1 MITIISPAK
10 TLDFETPVP
19 TTETSEI
26 IFQKEANQI
35 ARVLKRQKASDLAK
49 LMGLSSNL
57 AQLNFER
64 YQQWANAPEK
74 ECLRQAAFM
83 FKGDVYQGLDAY
95 SFSADDL
102 EFAQGHLRILSGMY
116 GVLKPLDLVQAYRLE
131 MGTKTAINSH
141 KNLYAFW
148 GKKVLKALQ
157 KELEHQENPVFINLA
172 SNEYFKVLPKK
183 EINHPVIT
191 PVFKDFKNGN
201 YKVISFFAKKARGV
215 MARWIIQNR
224 IDSPNKLQNFSA
236 EGYYFSPN
244 QSTETEWV
252 FLRDNA

>member
-83 FKGDVYQGLDAY
+83 FKGDVYHGLDAY

-102 EFAQGHLRILSGMY
+102 EFAQGHLRILSGC
-116 GVLKPLDLVQAYRLE
+116 G
-131 MGTKTAINSH
+131 
-141 KNLYAFW
+141 
-148 GKKVLKALQ
+148 
-157 KELEHQENPVFINLA
+157 
-172 SNEYFKVLPKK
+172 
-183 EINHPVIT
+183 
-191 PVFKDFKNGN
+191 
-201 YKVISFFAKKARGV
+201 
-215 MARWIIQNR
+215 
-224 IDSPNKLQNFSA
+224 
-236 EGYYFSPN
+236 
-244 QSTETEWV
+244 WV
-252 FLRDNA
+252 V